1 MKIDADQSKKLYR
14 YLLVAGILLAA
25 FNLRPSITSVG
36 PLIGIIRDDIGL
48 SNWNVGLL
56 TSLPL
61 LAFAVMSPIVPRI
74 GVRLTNERTMLI
86 GLILLLFGI
95 SIRSVSMVTML
106 FSGTLLIGLGIAICN
121 VLLPGVIKDK
131 FPTKVALMTSIYST
145 AMGVFSAVASGFS
158 IPFAKGMNLGWQIG
172 LLLWGIP
179 AFIAIIVWIFIVKRD
194 SQRKSVVA
202 YVRSSDNRIWK
213 SLLAW
218 QVAGFMGLQSFLF
231 YVSVSWIPEIMHD
244 SGLSI
249 ATAGWM
255 LSFMLFIGLPAS
267 FIVPMVAGQFK
278 SQSWIGVTMGMFS
291 LVGYAGLMFGDSFT
305 VMIISSIL
313 IGIALNGSMALA
325 LVFLGLRARNAK
337 QAAELS
343 GMAQSIGYILAAIG
357 PMVIGYL
364 FDLTNTW
371 TIPLIVL
378 IGVACLVSLFGV
390 WAGQNKFVLG
400 NEKIVNEK

>member
-158 IPFAKGMNLGWQIG
+158 IPFAKGMNLGWQIS

-179 AFIAIIVWIFIVKRD
+179 AFIAIIVWIFIVKKD

-267 FIVPMVAGQFK
+267 FIVPMVAGRFK

-313 IGIALNGSMALA
+313 IGIALNGSMAPSP
-325 LVFLGLRARNAK
+325 R
-337 QAAELS
+337 
-343 GMAQSIGYILAAIG
+343 
-357 PMVIGYL
+357 
-364 FDLTNTW
+364 
-371 TIPLIVL
+371 
-378 IGVACLVSLFGV
+378 VSRF
-390 WAGQNKFVLG
+390 AGT
-400 NEKIVNEK
+400 